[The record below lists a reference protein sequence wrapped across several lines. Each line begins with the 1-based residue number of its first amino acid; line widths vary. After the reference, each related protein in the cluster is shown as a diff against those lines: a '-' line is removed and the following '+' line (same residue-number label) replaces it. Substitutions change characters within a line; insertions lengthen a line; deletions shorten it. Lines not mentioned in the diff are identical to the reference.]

1 MEWYWIILIGF
12 GCFCLGWGISAM
24 FGAGKVS
31 DLEFQLLMETRNKD
45 HWKKKT
51 WELIAET
58 RNDKQEA

>member
-12 GCFCLGWGISAM
+12 GCLCLGWGMCAM
-24 FGAGKVS
+24 LGAGKVA

-51 WELIAET
+51 WELIAEI
-58 RNDKQEA
+58 RNEKEEA